1 MSINVQI
8 ATLKNGEVKIN
19 PNAQNVGEFLL
30 THEITYAIETN
41 EMKNLIVDYLNKNTE
56 FNQSLEALKK
66 IYKTNDVS
74 SEVVLDISGQLL

>member
-8 ATLKNGEVKIN
+8 ATLKNGKVKIN

-41 EMKNLIVDYLNKNTE
+41 EMKNLIVDYLSKNTE
-56 FNQSLEALKK
+56 LN
-66 IYKTNDVS
+66 
-74 SEVVLDISGQLL
+74 